1 MSDLELDDDRFC
13 FACGVNNLDGLR
25 VGFEYPEKGR
35 CRAELVMPAK
45 FQGWKGIL
53 HGGII
58 STLLDEAFA
67 HACGGPQRGGDE
79 AVVTAEIR
87 VKVKKPVRTGEK
99 FVLEGRVVEVRG
111 RVIACASVIKD
122 PEGTELA
129 RAEGRLIRLKRAR
142 QKT

>member
-13 FACGVNNLDGLR
+13 FACGVNNPDGLR

-87 VKVKKPVRTGEK
+87 VKFIKPVRTGENSSSRI
-99 FVLEGRVVEVRG
+99 FGRR
-111 RVIACASVIKD
+111 SQ
-122 PEGTELA
+122 GTRHRPTHPSSRIRKE
-129 RAEGRLIRLKRAR
+129 RSSPAEGRLIH
-142 QKT
+142 